1 MCPVLDLPFFLDL
14 KKCPCLG
21 YPGHPAMHA
30 LGSIPLLWGQSKGNA
45 QLDNNTIQGS
55 HLPPLFHHQGT
66 VGRILRICGCLGLA

>member
-45 QLDNNTIQGS
+45 LINM
-55 HLPPLFHHQGT
+55 F
-66 VGRILRICGCLGLA
+66 